1 MVKGVMRL
9 SLLEV
14 YLEKEKNVGGVMN
27 QLISSYKVILYD
39 MNGEEIDI
47 ELPEW
52 AYESLDEG
60 IARWE
65 EDNADS

>member
-1 MVKGVMRL
+1 MRL
-9 SLLEV
+9 SSLEV
-14 YLEKEKNVGGVMN
+14 SLVKQKNVGGVMN

-65 EDNADS
+65 EDNNETE

>member
-1 MVKGVMRL
+1 MRL

-14 YLEKEKNVGGVMN
+14 YSEKQKNVGGVMN

>member
-14 YLEKEKNVGGVMN
+14 YLEKQKNVGGVMN

>member
-14 YLEKEKNVGGVMN
+14 YSEKQKNVGGVMN

>member
-9 SLLEV
+9 SSLEV
-14 YLEKEKNVGGVMN
+14 SLVKQKNVGGVMN